1 MCLTSRVARGGTPA
15 REVVVVSFSFFS
27 STTTTAFLSLLSL
40 LLSFISFFV
49 EVVSVL
55 STTYYDVPAH
65 WERKHLVIYEVN
77 TFPATNFS
85 LSPPLHRCEAAL
97 SPHHYKLPS
106 INYPLKTTY
115 YKLPTIISQ

>member
-1 MCLTSRVARGGTPA
+1 MRFDSFPCDSMCLTSRVARGGTPA

-55 STTYYDVPAH
+55 STTYDVPAH

-77 TFPATNFS
+77 TFPAINFS
-85 LSPPLHRCEAAL
+85 
-97 SPHHYKLPS
+97 
-106 INYPLKTTY
+106 
-115 YKLPTIISQ
+115 Q